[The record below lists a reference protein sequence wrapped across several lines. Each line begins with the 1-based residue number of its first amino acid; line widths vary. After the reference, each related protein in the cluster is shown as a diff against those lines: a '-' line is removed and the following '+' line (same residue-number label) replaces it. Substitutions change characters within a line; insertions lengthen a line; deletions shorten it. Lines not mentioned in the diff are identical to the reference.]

1 LRLRWVYR
9 SDGAFRPQSLELSLD
24 GRRAY
29 ESHDTDRLQ
38 NERIVLADMDVPPG
52 VHHLKSLVKIS
63 GWGEGLFAYL
73 QDYRA
78 QIPSEHSL
86 SVQGGD
92 VRCVALLAYYR
103 EGISLPVEER
113 PAAHF
118 VEERAP
124 SPVQQ

>member
-1 LRLRWVYR
+1 LRLRWIYR
-9 SDGAFRPQSLELSLD
+9 PDGAFRPQGLELSLD

-29 ESHDTDRLQ
+29 ETHDTMQLQ
-38 NERIVLADMDVPPG
+38 KEHVVLADMDVPPG
-52 VHHLKSLVKIS
+52 VHRLNSLVKVS

-78 QIPSEHSL
+78 QIPSEHAL

-92 VRCVALLAYYR
+92 VRCVSLVAYYR

-124 SPVQQ
+124 RPVQK